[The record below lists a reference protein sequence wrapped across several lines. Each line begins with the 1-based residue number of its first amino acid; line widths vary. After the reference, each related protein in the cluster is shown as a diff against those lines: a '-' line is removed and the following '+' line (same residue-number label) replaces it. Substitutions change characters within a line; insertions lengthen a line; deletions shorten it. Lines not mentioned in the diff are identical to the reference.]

1 MDQQEFLEQK
11 VFVDF
16 KNLNENYENDKIH
29 QFSEQ
34 DFESVLQKVAY
45 FGIGVYTLEAFL
57 NGVSYGVSN
66 HESHHKKA
74 TDANWY
80 KKAFFNFKKGE
91 SGLVYSAT
99 YKVSNK
105 LLAR

>member
-45 FGIGVYTLEAFL
+45 FGIGVYTIIKFL
-57 NGVSYGVSN
+57 I
-66 HESHHKKA
+66 
-74 TDANWY
+74 
-80 KKAFFNFKKGE
+80 NF
-91 SGLVYSAT
+91 
-99 YKVSNK
+99 
-105 LLAR
+105 